1 MSYLSKIFFYR
12 EAYIFH
18 KKRLRTSGFV
28 QNNNKNR
35 KLNSYNRTVF
45 TELFSAEQNFHKEDH
60 MRKTKIVCTLGPSTD
75 NEDILRQMM
84 LAGMN
89 VARCN
94 FSHGTYNDHKKR
106 MDMVKKLRKETGRPV
121 AILLDTKGPEVR
133 VRKFKDGKA
142 ALEKDQLFTLT
153 SDEIEGT
160 KDKVSVTY
168 DRLYED
174 LEAGMRVLI
183 DDGLIEM
190 KVEKIDQKNIVCR
203 VLNSGIVSDHKG
215 VNIPDVDLSM
225 PYISEKDREDILFG
239 ISQDVDFIAASF
251 VQKKEDIIQL
261 RKLLEKNG
269 GADIKIISKIENKQ
283 GVTNIDDI
291 ITVSD
296 GIMIARGDMGVEIPY
311 EDVPVIQKKI
321 IKKVYQTGKQVITAT
336 QMLESMIKNPRP
348 TRAETTDIANAV
360 YDGTS
365 AIMLSGETAAGAYP
379 VEAVKTM
386 VRIAVRTEQDVD
398 YRKRFYQSGR
408 EANKDVT
415 NAICHATCTTALDLN
430 AKAIVTVT
438 KSGRSARMIA
448 KYHPGSDI
456 ISCATTEKVCRQLSL
471 TWGVTP
477 LVIKEEK
484 EIFSLFDKAIQAAV
498 KMKLLTS
505 GDLTVI
511 TAGVPMGMS
520 GTTNMMKVQIVP

>member
-1 MSYLSKIFFYR
+1 
-12 EAYIFH
+12 
-18 KKRLRTSGFV
+18 
-28 QNNNKNR
+28 
-35 KLNSYNRTVF
+35 
-45 TELFSAEQNFHKEDH
+45 

-75 NEDILRQMM
+75 DEDVLRQMI

-94 FSHGTYNDHKKR
+94 FSHGTYEEHKKR
-106 MDMVKKLRKETGRPV
+106 MAMVKRLRKELEKPV

-133 VRKFKDGKA
+133 VKSFKDDKVT
-142 ALEKDQLFTLT
+142 LEEGQLFTLT
-153 SDEIEGT
+153 ADETEGT
-160 KDKVSVTY
+160 KDIVSVTY
-168 DRLYED
+168 NRLYED
-174 LEAGMRVLI
+174 LETDMRVLI

-190 KVEKIDQKNIVCR
+190 KVEQIDRKNIVCR
-203 VLNSGIVSDHKG
+203 VINGGTVSNHKG
-215 VNIPDVDLSM
+215 VNVPDVDLSM

-251 VQKKEDIIQL
+251 VQKKDDIIQL
-261 RKLLEKNG
+261 KKLLEKNG
-269 GADIKIISKIENKQ
+269 GSDIKIISKIENKQ

-291 ITVSD
+291 IAVSD
-296 GIMIARGDMGVEIPY
+296 GIMVARGDMGVEIPY
-311 EDVPVIQKKI
+311 EEVPVIQKKI
-321 IKKVYQTGKQVITAT
+321 IKKVYRTGKQVITAT

-348 TRAETTDIANAV
+348 TRAETTDVANAV

-379 VEAVKTM
+379 VEAVRTM
-386 VRIAVRTEQDVD
+386 VRIAERTEQDVD
-398 YRKRFYQSGR
+398 YRKRFYQYGR
-408 EANKDVT
+408 EADTDIT

-438 KSGRSARMIA
+438 KSGQSARMLS
-448 KYHPGSDI
+448 KYRPESDI

-477 LVIKEEK
+477 LVIREEK
-484 EIFSLFDKAIQAAV
+484 EVFNLFDKAIQAAV
-498 KMKLLTS
+498 EMKLLEA

-511 TAGVPMGMS
+511 TSGIPIGVS
-520 GTTNMMKVQIVP
+520 GTTNMMKVQIV